1 MLDEQQD
8 FIYRFDRDIFP
19 EVISIGN
26 CVNIRNCKA
35 TNVDLADGWCV
46 DCWDKGEAAKN
57 NIQASIKRREEV
69 KKSKQIL
76 KELRQRMKERQL
88 AYYSSNPSGRGRH
101 KKDCQCVIH
110 AKKGVA

>member
-26 CVNIRNCKA
+26 CINIRNCKA

-46 DCWDKGEAAKN
+46 KCWDKGEIAKN
-57 NIQASIKRREEV
+57 NIIASIKQREERKKRV
-69 KKSKQIL
+69 KEARSRKF
-76 KELRQRMKERQL
+76 
-88 AYYSSNPSGRGRH
+88 YT
-101 KKDCQCVIH
+101 
-110 AKKGVA
+110 

>member
-46 DCWDKGEAAKN
+46 NCWDKSTSAKD
-57 NIQASIKRREEV
+57 NIKETIARREEE
-69 KKSKQIL
+69 KKSKQLLREIQ
-76 KELRQRMKERQL
+76 RQRIAKLKRIK
-88 AYYSSNPSGRGRH
+88 ANRH
-101 KKDCQCVIH
+101 RKNCACPTHKN
-110 AKKGVA
+110 KGFV